1 LPGVGLARY
10 RGAVDRF
17 DLDMAFAPADVAAGL
32 ERLCHKRGI
41 AWSCSSTVPEHY
53 QLTLTLHDTAAVQI
67 EIRPLPAHR
76 MTYVGA
82 FPRTL
87 LEARAAAGVDLEALR
102 RDIVLA
108 FMRVTG

>member
-1 LPGVGLARY
+1 MPGAVLPRY

-17 DLDMAFAPADVAAGL
+17 DLDMAFEPAEVAAGL
-32 ERLCHKRGI
+32 ERLFHKRGI
-41 AWSCSSTVPEHY
+41 CWSCSSAARAHY
-53 QLTLTLHDTAAVQI
+53 QFTLTLQDAATVQI
-67 EIRPLPAHR
+67 EVGPLPAQR

-87 LEARAAAGVDLEALR
+87 LEARSTGGANLEALR
-102 RDIVLA
+102 RDIVLT